1 MAKDNIVQVEIK
13 RIPLDVEIKELGY
26 VEIADLAASVE
37 QKMQQLKE
45 EGEIDTLKQALLAAM
60 HFAAASYLQTQTEG
74 GKRKEE
80 EARVD
85 DLVLKLKTALDAPRK

>member
-1 MAKDNIVQVEIK
+1 MAKDIVQVEIK
-13 RIPLDVEIKELGY
+13 RIPLDIEISGLGY
-26 VEIADLAASVE
+26 VEIADLAAGVE
-37 QKMQQLKE
+37 AKMNQLKE

-60 HFAAASYLQTQTEG
+60 HFAAQAYLQTQTEG

-85 DLVLKLKTALDAPRK
+85 DLLLKLKSALETQRK